1 MEGDNLEVST
11 HGGGYIPALSK
22 KKCLDTYLE
31 GIQILALAW
40 EGLEDPRSE
49 AFGDSH
55 GRLLSHR

>member
-1 MEGDNLEVST
+1 MEVST
-11 HGGGYIPALSK
+11 HGGGNIPALSK

-55 GRLLSHR
+55 GRLLNHR

>member
-1 MEGDNLEVST
+1 MEVST
-11 HGGGYIPALSK
+11 HGGGYIPTLSRK
-22 KKCLDTYLE
+22 KRLDTYLE